1 MGFGCWGT
9 RVRGGW
15 DAGGERGGDSVAVL
29 ISSTIRLIP
38 CERGSF
44 LTKIMQSD
52 DVLV

>member
-1 MGFGCWGT
+1 MLGEKGGD
-9 RVRGGW
+9 GW